1 MIKERNVKLE
11 EELINL
17 PITGDVK
24 LDHMIRKNRKLEK
37 EIEEYKNDVNRLCN
51 DLKIEFEEKDVIL

>member
-1 MIKERNVKLE
+1 
-11 EELINL
+11 
-17 PITGDVK
+17 
-24 LDHMIRKNRKLEK
+24 MIRKNRKLEK